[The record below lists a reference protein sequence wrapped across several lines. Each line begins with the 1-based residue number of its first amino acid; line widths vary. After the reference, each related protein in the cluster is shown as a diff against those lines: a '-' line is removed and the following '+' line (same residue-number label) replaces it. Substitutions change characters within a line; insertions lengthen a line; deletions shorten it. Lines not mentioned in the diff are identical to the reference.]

1 MELSLNTS
9 NNMNSLLF
17 SQSEN
22 GRGKSISYNP
32 YGGSG
37 KFRNLPAGFN
47 GQRVDP
53 VSQCYHLGN
62 GARSYN
68 PVLMRFNSPDH
79 LSPFDAG
86 GINPYTYCL
95 GDPINRSDPSGH
107 ISVFGT
113 TTSIIGLVLGALS
126 IFAGGAGIATIALSL
141 VSLGTGAA
149 SVGLEISANSKI
161 DSRPADAK
169 NEESTA
175 AMLGIISAVTGA
187 AAMIS
192 ANFFKKKTVI
202 EKYNTKSS
210 VPRRPP
216 IINQA
221 TQTSTR
227 SESVAVQ
234 TSVSSL
240 NSNGALTSRAATLT
254 PIPKVPPSPPLPGLG
269 QRTPIAPRLKP
280 AAPVGKITKSNS
292 PHPDFLSELKQL
304 HAKRRDFWLRGA
316 ETKVSPNYVVGYAKE
331 MGKVQKNGTV
341 KVNIWEENKLHRGK

>member
-1 MELSLNTS
+1 MRLSLNTS

-17 SQSEN
+17 SRNEN
-22 GRGKSISYNP
+22 GGGKSISYTP
-32 YGGSG
+32 YGGSK

-68 PVLMRFNSPDH
+68 PVLMRFNSPDR
-79 LSPFDAG
+79 LSPFGAG
-86 GINPYTYCL
+86 GINPYAYCL

-107 ISVFGT
+107 ISVLGT

-141 VSLGTGAA
+141 ASLGTGTA
-149 SVGLEISANSKI
+149 SVGLAISANSKI

-192 ANFFKKKTVI
+192 AKFSAEFFKKKTVI
-202 EKYNTKSS
+202 EKYNTQSS
-210 VPRRPP
+210 VPRRSSVV
-216 IINQA
+216 NKA
-221 TQTSTR
+221 TQTSAS

-234 TSVSSL
+234 TSENLGS
-240 NSNGALTSRAATLT
+240 TSRSSILT
-254 PIPKVPPSPPLPGLG
+254 PTPEVPSPLG
-269 QRTPIAPRLKP
+269 RAQGTPIAPRPRP
-280 AAPVGKITKSNS
+280 AGPARKTPNSDPQFTSFADEIQRMADKYYKGGFKARTTKVAKQYVIGYSDTVGKGGE
-292 PHPDFLSELKQL
+292 FGE
-304 HAKRRDFWLRGA
+304 
-316 ETKVSPNYVVGYAKE
+316 
-331 MGKVQKNGTV
+331 
-341 KVNIWEENKLHRGK
+341 VNINIRAENKL

>member
-1 MELSLNTS
+1 MGLSLNIS
-9 NNMNSLLF
+9 NGMNSLLF
-17 SQSEN
+17 LQSEN
-22 GRGKSISYNP
+22 GAGKSISYAP

-37 KFRNLPAGFN
+37 NFRNLPAGFN

-68 PVLMRFNSPDH
+68 PVLMRFNSPDS
-79 LSPFDAG
+79 LSPFGAG

-107 ISVFGT
+107 ISVLGT

-141 VSLGTGAA
+141 ASLGTGAA
-149 SVGLEISANSKI
+149 SVGLEISASSKI

-187 AAMIS
+187 AAMMSAKFS

-202 EKYNTKSS
+202 EKYNTQSS
-210 VPRRPP
+210 IPRRPSVA
-216 IINQA
+216 NQA

-234 TSVSSL
+234 TSESLSSTPR
-240 NSNGALTSRAATLT
+240 SSILT
-254 PIPKVPPSPPLPGLG
+254 PTPEAPPAPPLPGRSQG
-269 QRTPIAPRLKP
+269 TPIAPRP
-280 AAPVGKITKSNS
+280 RPEARVNQIPNSNS
-292 PHPDFLSELKQL
+292 LHDNLMAELKL
-304 HAKRRDFWLRGA
+304 GHAKYRKGNFFTPDTNVA
-316 ETKVSPNYVVGYAKE
+316 KQYVIGY
-331 MGKVQKNGTV
+331 GKKMKPTEKAGVV
-341 KVNIWEENKLHRGK
+341 KINIREEIIT

>member
-1 MELSLNTS
+1 MRLSLNTS

-17 SQSEN
+17 SRSEN
-22 GRGKSISYNP
+22 GGGKSISYTP
-32 YGGSG
+32 YGGSK

-68 PVLMRFNSPDH
+68 PVLMRFNSPDR
-79 LSPFDAG
+79 LSPFGAG
-86 GINPYTYCL
+86 GINPYAYCL

-107 ISVFGT
+107 ISVLGT

-141 VSLGTGAA
+141 ASLGTGTA
-149 SVGLEISANSKI
+149 SVGLAISANSKI

-192 ANFFKKKTVI
+192 AKFSAEFFKKKTVI
-202 EKYNTKSS
+202 EKYNTQSS
-210 VPRRPP
+210 VPRRSSSVV
-216 IINQA
+216 NQA
-221 TQTSTR
+221 TQTSASSR
-227 SESVAVQ
+227 SVAVQ
-234 TSVSSL
+234 TSENLGS
-240 NSNGALTSRAATLT
+240 TSRSSILT
-254 PIPKVPPSPPLPGLG
+254 PTPEVPSPLG
-269 QRTPIAPRLKP
+269 RAQGTPIVPRPRP
-280 AAPVGKITKSNS
+280 AGPASKTPNSDPQSTSFTDDIRRMADKYHNGGFKGITTKVARQYVIGYSDKVGKKT
-292 PHPDFLSELKQL
+292 
-304 HAKRRDFWLRGA
+304 
-316 ETKVSPNYVVGYAKE
+316 
-331 MGKVQKNGTV
+331 GKFGE
-341 KVNIWEENKLHRGK
+341 VNINIRTENKL